1 MSIAKP
7 FRLVCASAIVA
18 GSVSLVW
25 MVFAHSDPL
34 PAGANRI
41 STSTRDGPRTAIILP
56 AGRGPHPTVIVLHG
70 GSGTAEEVAHDTGFV
85 EAAARTNFTA
95 VFAQGLWRQWQDGR
109 VGRSGPPDDVAFLT
123 ALVDRLIAS
132 GIALRGHVYISG
144 ISNGGSMSFAM
155 ACKAGHL
162 FRGLGTVVANMPGGL
177 DRCDPLPMPLVMI
190 NGSDDPLEPYQGG
203 KVGWISGGGTLWS
216 VGQTT
221 DFFVRVNGCAG
232 STQQALPQH
241 DPKSPTHVTE
251 IRWDGCHSG
260 KPVVLYR
267 VEGGGHQIPGA
278 PALPTFL
285 FGQSTKDISAA
296 DAILS
301 AFAQEEADQGS
312 GRISP

>member
-1 MSIAKP
+1 
-7 FRLVCASAIVA
+7 
-18 GSVSLVW
+18 
-25 MVFAHSDPL
+25 
-34 PAGANRI
+34 
-41 STSTRDGPRTAIILP
+41 
-56 AGRGPHPTVIVLHG
+56 
-70 GSGTAEEVAHDTGFV
+70 
-85 EAAARTNFTA
+85 
-95 VFAQGLWRQWQDGR
+95 
-109 VGRSGPPDDVAFLT
+109 
-123 ALVDRLIAS
+123 
-132 GIALRGHVYISG
+132 
-144 ISNGGSMSFAM
+144 M

>member
-1 MSIAKP
+1 MPDATP
-7 FRLVCASAIVA
+7 DDLPRALRQLVQRLA
-18 GSVSLVW
+18 VSSRLLLR
-25 MVFAHSDPL
+25 SRSEGDRRL
-34 PAGANRI
+34 LR
-41 STSTRDGPRTAIILP
+41 
-56 AGRGPHPTVIVLHG
+56 
-70 GSGTAEEVAHDTGFV
+70 VAHDTGFA
-85 EAAARTNFTA
+85 EAAARRNFTA

-109 VGRSGPPDDVAFLT
+109 VGRSGPPDDVAFLA

-162 FRGLGTVVANMPGGL
+162 FRGLATVVANMPGGL

-232 STQQALPQH
+232 STQRALPHRFRPNQ
-241 DPKSPTHVTE
+241 KKMRST
-251 IRWDGCHSG
+251 IQRRACHM
-260 KPVVLYR
+260 K
-267 VEGGGHQIPGA
+267 
-278 PALPTFL
+278 AL
-285 FGQSTKDISAA
+285 
-296 DAILS
+296 
-301 AFAQEEADQGS
+301 
-312 GRISP
+312 

>member
-1 MSIAKP
+1 M
-7 FRLVCASAIVA
+7 A
-18 GSVSLVW
+18 GREPQRRSRTTQALPRRPREGISPQSSRK
-25 MVFAHSDPL
+25 VF
-34 PAGANRI
+34 GGN
-41 STSTRDGPRTAIILP
+41 GRTAAWADPALP
-56 AGRGPHPTVIVLHG
+56 TTLPSSLR
-70 GSGTAEEVAHDTGFV
+70 
-85 EAAARTNFTA
+85 
-95 VFAQGLWRQWQDGR
+95 
-109 VGRSGPPDDVAFLT
+109 
-123 ALVDRLIAS
+123 S

-232 STQQALPQH
+232 STQQALPQP

-267 VEGGGHQIPGA
+267 VEGGG
-278 PALPTFL
+278 
-285 FGQSTKDISAA
+285 
-296 DAILS
+296 
-301 AFAQEEADQGS
+301 
-312 GRISP
+312 